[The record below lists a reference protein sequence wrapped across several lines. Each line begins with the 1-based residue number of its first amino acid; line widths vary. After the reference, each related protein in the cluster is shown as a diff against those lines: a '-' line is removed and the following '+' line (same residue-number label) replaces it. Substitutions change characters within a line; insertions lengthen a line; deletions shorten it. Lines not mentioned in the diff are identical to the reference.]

1 VTKRDA
7 EQIFVLAN
15 WEESAVSS
23 TEDSINPDH
32 ALLLFEFIEAIIR
45 FGVLKY
51 LTVSGV
57 V

>member
-1 VTKRDA
+1 MTKRDA